1 MADVQGTQWK
11 GGVELLRVHHLL
23 HHLFGLFGSGDACPE
38 WQPAFGTH
46 HFDVLAGI
54 DTGVVEESGFLVPH
68 LCLYEL
74 LDDFGFGIKLC
85 RQFGLVQEGCH
96 FGEDGLVYV
105 EERVQADVLLVHG
118 PCLLAVFLHHGIV
131 KAYAVVHAAFPTG
144 SNESAVGGTVFA
156 DAVVIVVALGI
167 PPLMELIELVEH
179 CFEEFL
185 VAGSFIHV
193 HGSPGGYGRFGIA
206 PVIVFLVV
214 ADEVGYHAVVGLIV
228 EEGNHFAFGYLLVEM
243 YVARSNL
250 PGVPRPDAVD
260 ESVVRRV
267 AAAMQDVTG
276 RGAVVAVQGHHCF
289 YEYLAVFVV
298 LEVLAVS
305 AQQRSDLCVPLL
317 FV

>member
-1 MADVQGTQWK
+1 M
-11 GGVELLRVHHLL
+11 
-23 HHLFGLFGSGDACPE
+23 
-38 WQPAFGTH
+38 
-46 HFDVLAGI
+46 
-54 DTGVVEESGFLVPH
+54 
-68 LCLYEL
+68 
-74 LDDFGFGIKLC
+74 
-85 RQFGLVQEGCH
+85 
-96 FGEDGLVYV
+96 
-105 EERVQADVLLVHG
+105 
-118 PCLLAVFLHHGIV
+118 
-131 KAYAVVHAAFPTG
+131 
-144 SNESAVGGTVFA
+144 
-156 DAVVIVVALGI
+156 IVVALGI

-317 FV
+317 FVLFKAIVYIQRCYGSQFFGCVFTAQRQGLSHLRLISLAGFQGHFTLFCDVQAIAPHSLNLVCCEESDYRVRGIFGADERETFIYAAYDRGRLVYASVPVEADLYRFLAHILHD